1 MARNNHLSLV
11 RGENEWPEE
20 KQERKLPKWVVVLLA
35 VGLVCLV
42 GIGIYY
48 NYNATQTFNGYET
61 IYSTDW
67 QNTGEYVQN
76 GSQIIRYTGNGAEA
90 VDTEGNLLWN
100 ITYEM
105 KNPTIACCGDMAVIA
120 ERGGR
125 QLLLSTG
132 SGTVL
137 RETMLYPVYS
147 VAIAKQGVFA
157 VMMNSDDRDYIHLY
171 DKNMSLLYEIETV
184 VAGDGFPQAMA
195 LSEDGTKLVTSYLAV
210 AGDRLTSHVTF
221 YNFSNVGE
229 NYIRNIV
236 GQVQYDDSLVPRLA
250 FLDNDTICAFT
261 ETGFEMFAMKEVP
274 ASKVKIVFEERI
286 KSIAI
291 GEILAFVLEN
301 AAGNEKNHI
310 VAYDMQG
317 NKCMDVTNSYSYEY
331 VRAGEQEVLL
341 HSGLSVL
348 ALRLNGSKKFQY
360 EFEANIE
367 AMFPIEKNKYFLI
380 YQGAVHTIKL
390 TEEKEES

>member
-1 MARNNHLSLV
+1 MAGRNHLSLV
-11 RGENEWPEE
+11 KGDTDWPEE
-20 KQERKLPKWVVVLLA
+20 KQERRLPKWVVAVLVA
-35 VGLVCLV
+35 VLICFI

-48 NYNATQTFNGYET
+48 NYNATQTFDGYET

-67 QNTGEYVQN
+67 QNAGEYVQY
-76 GSQIIRYTGNGAEA
+76 GSQVVRYTGNGAEA
-90 VDTEGNLLWN
+90 VDAEGNLLWN

-105 KNPTIACCGDMAVIA
+105 KNPTIACCGTMTVIG

-137 RETMLYPVYS
+137 RETMLYPIYS
-147 VAIAKQGVFA
+147 VAIAKQGVVA
-157 VMMNSDDRDYIHLY
+157 VMMNSDDRDYIHVY
-171 DKNMSLLYEIETV
+171 DKNMSLLYEIGTTV
-184 VAGDGFPQAMA
+184 ASDGFPQAMA

-210 AGDRLTSHVTF
+210 AGDKLTSHVTF

-236 GQVQYDDSLVPRLA
+236 GQVQYDDSLVPRLT
-250 FLDNDTICAFT
+250 FLDNDTVCAFT
-261 ETGFEMFAMKEVP
+261 ENGFEMFAMKEVP
-274 ASKVKIVFEERI
+274 ASKAKILFEERI
-286 KSIAI
+286 RSIAV
-291 GEILAFVLEN
+291 GKNLVFVLEN
-301 AAGNEKNHI
+301 TSGNDKNHI

-348 ALRLNGSKKFQY
+348 ALRLNGSQKFQY
-360 EFEANIE
+360 EFDANIE

-380 YQGAVHTIKL
+380 HQGAVHTIKL
-390 TEEKEES
+390 IEEKTK